1 MSLDS
6 GLWKT
11 DNEWLELI
19 ENASSISPMSKKS
32 YKKHLRSAARLFGIE
47 GPTSLSTVM
56 SKPSLMNRVPKST
69 SSNTLHAALAGIVS
83 LFKRGEEA
91 GSFKRSDPEISDLL
105 AAWSEHLQRSSK
117 DYTER
122 INDNKESDK
131 EREGRA
137 SLSDWRKALQE
148 ALDDGEKTY
157 EQSTL
162 LLAFHALVMPPLRGG
177 DLARVHI
184 GYTDEGNCIYRD
196 PDDDDQTLLVI
207 RDHKTSK
214 SFGTL
219 KRTLKGK
226 MVEILRDSV
235 ANFPREWLFV
245 SKSGAPYSE
254 SGFSSWKS
262 DVFREAF
269 HRPVTSNS
277 LRHEYISGM
286 DRQNQTVK
294 QARDVAASMGHG
306 LNTQRQYVRF

>member
-1 MSLDS
+1 MSLHS

-19 ENASSISPMSKKS
+19 DKASSISPMSKKS
-32 YKKHLRSAARLFGIE
+32 YKKHLRSAVRLFGVE
-47 GPTSLSTVM
+47 GPTSFSTIM
-56 SKPSLMNRVPKST
+56 SKPSYMNRIDKST
-69 SSNTLHAALAGIVS
+69 SSNTLHSALAGIVS

-91 GSFKRSDPEISDLL
+91 GFFKRSDPDISDLL

-131 EREGRA
+131 EREGHA
-137 SLSDWRKALQE
+137 SLSDWRKVLQK
-148 ALDDGEKTY
+148 ALDSGEKTY

-184 GYTDEGNCIYRD
+184 GYTDEGNCIFRD
-196 PDDDDQTLLVI
+196 PDNDAQTILYI

-219 KRTLKGK
+219 KRVLKGK

-235 ANFPREWLFV
+235 ENFPREWLFV

-269 HRPVTSNS
+269 DRPVTSNS
-277 LRHEYISGM
+277 LRHEYISSI
-286 DRQNQTVK
+286 DRQNQTLK
-294 QARDVAASMGHG
+294 EARELAASMGHG
-306 LNTQRQYVRF
+306 LHTQRQYVRF